1 MPRPKFRT
9 LREHARCERCCPLV
23 ACIFCLEN
31 RIFSGHKLHMIQFFF
46 SPFYL
51 FLMRMSA
58 IKMKKKKKT
67 WMNQQGILFLCV
79 SRVNVCR
86 VGLWQFSFFLMDS
99 NTRICTRYHS
109 QITKLHTL
117 TLLDTFETTL
127 IEFISKI
134 LFNCF
139 FFFIVIAFVHFVSQ
153 HRKEV

>member
-1 MPRPKFRT
+1 M
-9 LREHARCERCCPLV
+9 LDVNGVALWLHAFFVWKIGYSL
-23 ACIFCLEN
+23 AIN
-31 RIFSGHKLHMIQFFF
+31 YIWYSFFF